1 MKKSGQRKISFVL
14 FVVAVFFAGVVLAE
28 FHSSLWMVL
37 AAGVVLMGASC
48 FFIWG
53 QEAKEQEQ
61 TTSGK
66 TSEVLI
72 ADRMADWARSNEKA
86 EKSVGIAVKKQ
97 QEAMTE
103 GMSALKEKLSEVIR
117 TQENTMKTLIL
128 YNKENAKQI
137 ALSEREELGRLCREL
152 QKTIQTG
159 FEAMTSKLADTSG
172 SAEGMQRIGKEL
184 LSSLEANFQKLT
196 EAVETTDRIPAV
208 SGRSTVEDLISGVAM
223 EKEPATTEE
232 AELEMEAEPVE
243 ELVPELEMEAEPV
256 EDLVSE
262 LEMEAEPVE
271 DLVSELEMETEPVSE
286 VALEEELEPMP
297 EISVEEE
304 PEPAPVI
311 PEVDLSDPNKAM
323 SADDIAALFAT
334 LGNTAE
340 PAAAEEPEPMPE
352 ISVEEEPEPAPVIPE
367 VDLSDPN
374 KAMSADDIAALFAA
388 LGGAEEEPEPAP
400 GINVE
405 EEPEPAA
412 EAPVIPEVDL
422 SDPNKAM
429 SPDDIAALFAA
440 MGN

>member
-37 AAGVVLMGASC
+37 VAGVVLTAASC

-53 QEAKEQEQ
+53 KETKEQEQ
-61 TTSGK
+61 TASGK
-66 TSEVLI
+66 TSEILF
-72 ADRMADWARSNEKA
+72 ADRMAEWARSNEKA
-86 EKSVGIAVKKQ
+86 EKSVSIAVKKQ
-97 QEAMTE
+97 QEAMTD
-103 GMSALKEKLSEVIR
+103 GMSALREKLSEIVR

-172 SAEGMQRIGKEL
+172 SAEDMQRTGKEL
-184 LSSLEANFQKLT
+184 LSSLEENFQKLT
-196 EAVETTDRIPAV
+196 EAVETAERLPVVSDRLVA
-208 SGRSTVEDLISGVAM
+208 EEQISGTAIEEEPVTVKEAAPAPA
-223 EKEPATTEE
+223 EEPAAGMAVEPEPEVMEE
-232 AELEMEAEPVE
+232 PAPEMAVEAEPAPV
-243 ELVPELEMEAEPV
+243 VAEA
-256 EDLVSE
+256 
-262 LEMEAEPVE
+262 
-271 DLVSELEMETEPVSE
+271 
-286 VALEEELEPMP
+286 
-297 EISVEEE
+297 E
-304 PEPAPVI
+304 PEPAPAV
-311 PEVDLSDPNKAM
+311 PEIDLSDPNKAM
-323 SADDIAALFAT
+323 SADDIAALFAA

-340 PAAAEEPEPMPE
+340 PAAAEKPEPMPE
-352 ISVEEEPEPAPVIPE
+352 IAKETEPEPAAAEAPVIPE

-400 GINVE
+400 GISVE

-412 EAPVIPEVDL
+412 TEAPVIPEVDL

>member
-37 AAGVVLMGASC
+37 AAGVVLVGASC

-103 GMSALKEKLSEVIR
+103 GMSDLKEKLSEVIR

-152 QKTIQTG
+152 QKTMQTG

-172 SAEGMQRIGKEL
+172 SAEDMQRIGKEL

-208 SGRSTVEDLISGVAM
+208 SGRSTAEDLISGVAM
-223 EKEPATTEE
+223 EEEPATAEE
-232 AELEMEAEPVE
+232 AEP
-243 ELVPELEMEAEPV
+243 EMEAEPV

-271 DLVSELEMETEPVSE
+271 ELVSELEMETEPVSE

-297 EISVEEE
+297 EIAMEAE

-323 SADDIAALFAT
+323 STDDIAALFAT

-388 LGGAEEEPEPAP
+388 
-400 GINVE
+400 
-405 EEPEPAA
+405 
-412 EAPVIPEVDL
+412 
-422 SDPNKAM
+422 
-429 SPDDIAALFAA
+429 

>member
-37 AAGVVLMGASC
+37 VAGVVLTAASC

-53 QEAKEQEQ
+53 KETKEQEQ
-61 TTSGK
+61 TASGK
-66 TSEVLI
+66 TSEILF
-72 ADRMADWARSNEKA
+72 ADRMAEWARSNEKA
-86 EKSVGIAVKKQ
+86 EKSVSIAVKKQ
-97 QEAMTE
+97 QEAMTD
-103 GMSALKEKLSEVIR
+103 GMSALREKLSEIVR

-172 SAEGMQRIGKEL
+172 SAEDMQRTGKEL
-184 LSSLEANFQKLT
+184 LSSLEENFQKLT
-196 EAVETTDRIPAV
+196 EAVETAERLPVVSDRLVA
-208 SGRSTVEDLISGVAM
+208 EEQISGTAIEEEPVTVKEAAPAPA
-223 EKEPATTEE
+223 EEPAAGMAVEPEPEVMEE
-232 AELEMEAEPVE
+232 PASEMAVEAEPAPV
-243 ELVPELEMEAEPV
+243 VAEA
-256 EDLVSE
+256 
-262 LEMEAEPVE
+262 
-271 DLVSELEMETEPVSE
+271 
-286 VALEEELEPMP
+286 
-297 EISVEEE
+297 E
-304 PEPAPVI
+304 PEPAPAV
-311 PEVDLSDPNKAM
+311 PEIDLSDPNKAM
-323 SADDIAALFAT
+323 SADDIAALFAA

-340 PAAAEEPEPMPE
+340 PAALEKPEPMPE
-352 ISVEEEPEPAPVIPE
+352 IAKETEPEPAAAEAPVIPE

-400 GINVE
+400 GISVE

-412 EAPVIPEVDL
+412 TEAPVIPEVDL

>member
-37 AAGVVLMGASC
+37 VAGVVLTAASC

-53 QEAKEQEQ
+53 KETKEQEQ
-61 TTSGK
+61 TASGK
-66 TSEVLI
+66 TSEILF
-72 ADRMADWARSNEKA
+72 ADRMAEWARSNEKA
-86 EKSVGIAVKKQ
+86 EKSVSIAVKKQ
-97 QEAMTE
+97 QEAMTD
-103 GMSALKEKLSEVIR
+103 GMSALREKLSEIVR

-172 SAEGMQRIGKEL
+172 SAEDMQRTGKEL
-184 LSSLEANFQKLT
+184 LSSLEENFQKLT
-196 EAVETTDRIPAV
+196 EAVETAERIPVV
-208 SGRSTVEDLISGVAM
+208 SDRLVAEEQISGTAIEEEPVTVKEAAPAPA
-223 EKEPATTEE
+223 EEPAAGMAVEPEPEVMEE
-232 AELEMEAEPVE
+232 PASEMAVEAEPAPV
-243 ELVPELEMEAEPV
+243 VAEA
-256 EDLVSE
+256 
-262 LEMEAEPVE
+262 
-271 DLVSELEMETEPVSE
+271 
-286 VALEEELEPMP
+286 
-297 EISVEEE
+297 E
-304 PEPAPVI
+304 PEPAPAV
-311 PEVDLSDPNKAM
+311 PEIDLSDPNKAM
-323 SADDIAALFAT
+323 SADDIAALFAA

-340 PAAAEEPEPMPE
+340 PAAVEKPEPMPE
-352 ISVEEEPEPAPVIPE
+352 IAKETEPEPAAAEAPVIPE

-400 GINVE
+400 EISVE

-412 EAPVIPEVDL
+412 TEAPVIPEVDL

>member
-37 AAGVVLMGASC
+37 VAGVVLTAASC

-53 QEAKEQEQ
+53 KETKEQEQ
-61 TTSGK
+61 TASGK
-66 TSEVLI
+66 TSEILF
-72 ADRMADWARSNEKA
+72 ADRMAEWARSNEKA
-86 EKSVGIAVKKQ
+86 EKSVSIAVKKQ
-97 QEAMTE
+97 QEAMTD
-103 GMSALKEKLSEVIR
+103 GMSALREKLSEIVR

-172 SAEGMQRIGKEL
+172 SAEDMQRTGKEL
-184 LSSLEANFQKLT
+184 LSSLEENFQKLT
-196 EAVETTDRIPAV
+196 EAVETAERIPVV
-208 SGRSTVEDLISGVAM
+208 SDRLVAEEQISGTAIEEEPVTVKEAAPAPA
-223 EKEPATTEE
+223 EEPAAGMAVEPEPEVMEE
-232 AELEMEAEPVE
+232 PASEVAVEAEPAPV
-243 ELVPELEMEAEPV
+243 VAEA
-256 EDLVSE
+256 
-262 LEMEAEPVE
+262 
-271 DLVSELEMETEPVSE
+271 
-286 VALEEELEPMP
+286 
-297 EISVEEE
+297 E
-304 PEPAPVI
+304 PEPAPAV
-311 PEVDLSDPNKAM
+311 PEIDLSDPNKAM
-323 SADDIAALFAT
+323 SADDIAALFAA

-340 PAAAEEPEPMPE
+340 PAAVEKPEPMPE
-352 ISVEEEPEPAPVIPE
+352 IAKETEPEPAAAEAPVIPE

-388 LGGAEEEPEPAP
+388 LGGAEEGPEPAP
-400 GINVE
+400 GISVE

-412 EAPVIPEVDL
+412 TEAPVIPEVDL

>member
-37 AAGVVLMGASC
+37 VAGVVLTAASC

-53 QEAKEQEQ
+53 KETKEQEQ
-61 TTSGK
+61 TASGK
-66 TSEVLI
+66 TSEILF
-72 ADRMADWARSNEKA
+72 ADRMAEWARSNEKA
-86 EKSVGIAVKKQ
+86 EKSVSIAVKKQ
-97 QEAMTE
+97 QEAMTD
-103 GMSALKEKLSEVIR
+103 GMSALREKLSEIVR

-172 SAEGMQRIGKEL
+172 SAEDMQRTGKEL
-184 LSSLEANFQKLT
+184 LSSLEENFQKLT
-196 EAVETTDRIPAV
+196 EAVETAERLPVVSDRLVA
-208 SGRSTVEDLISGVAM
+208 EEQISGIAIEEEPVTVKEAAPAPA
-223 EKEPATTEE
+223 EEPAAGMAVEPEPEVMEE
-232 AELEMEAEPVE
+232 PASEMAVEAEPAPV
-243 ELVPELEMEAEPV
+243 VAEA
-256 EDLVSE
+256 
-262 LEMEAEPVE
+262 
-271 DLVSELEMETEPVSE
+271 
-286 VALEEELEPMP
+286 
-297 EISVEEE
+297 E
-304 PEPAPVI
+304 PEPAPAV
-311 PEVDLSDPNKAM
+311 PEIDLSDPNKAM
-323 SADDIAALFAT
+323 SADDIAALFAA

-340 PAAAEEPEPMPE
+340 PAAVEKPEPMPE
-352 ISVEEEPEPAPVIPE
+352 IAKETEPEPAAAEAPVIPE

-400 GINVE
+400 GISVE

-412 EAPVIPEVDL
+412 TEAPVIPEVDL

>member
-37 AAGVVLMGASC
+37 VAGVVLTAASC

-53 QEAKEQEQ
+53 KETKEQEQ
-61 TTSGK
+61 TASGK
-66 TSEVLI
+66 TSEILF
-72 ADRMADWARSNEKA
+72 ADRMAEWARSNEKA
-86 EKSVGIAVKKQ
+86 EKSVSIAVKKQ
-97 QEAMTE
+97 QEAMTD
-103 GMSALKEKLSEVIR
+103 GMSALREKLSEIVR

-172 SAEGMQRIGKEL
+172 SAEDMQRTGKEL
-184 LSSLEANFQKLT
+184 LSSLEENFQKLT
-196 EAVETTDRIPAV
+196 EAVETAERLPVVSDRLVA
-208 SGRSTVEDLISGVAM
+208 EEQISGTAIEEEPVTVKEAAPAPA
-223 EKEPATTEE
+223 EEPAAGMVVEPEPEVMEE
-232 AELEMEAEPVE
+232 PVPEMAVEAEPAPV
-243 ELVPELEMEAEPV
+243 VAEA
-256 EDLVSE
+256 
-262 LEMEAEPVE
+262 
-271 DLVSELEMETEPVSE
+271 
-286 VALEEELEPMP
+286 
-297 EISVEEE
+297 E
-304 PEPAPVI
+304 PEPAPAV
-311 PEVDLSDPNKAM
+311 PEIDLSDPNKAM
-323 SADDIAALFAT
+323 SADDIAALFAA

-340 PAAAEEPEPMPE
+340 PAAVEKPEPMPE
-352 ISVEEEPEPAPVIPE
+352 IAKETEPEPAAAEAPVIPE

-400 GINVE
+400 GISVE

-412 EAPVIPEVDL
+412 TEAPVIPEVDL

>member
-37 AAGVVLMGASC
+37 VAGVVLTAASC

-53 QEAKEQEQ
+53 KETKEQEQ
-61 TTSGK
+61 TASGK
-66 TSEVLI
+66 TSEILF
-72 ADRMADWARSNEKA
+72 ADRMAEWARSNEKA
-86 EKSVGIAVKKQ
+86 EKSVSIAVKKQ
-97 QEAMTE
+97 QEAMTD
-103 GMSALKEKLSEVIR
+103 GMSALREKLSEIVR

-172 SAEGMQRIGKEL
+172 SAEDMQRTGKEL
-184 LSSLEANFQKLT
+184 LSSLEENFQKLT
-196 EAVETTDRIPAV
+196 EAVETAERIPVV
-208 SGRSTVEDLISGVAM
+208 SDRLVAEEQISGTAIEEEPVTVKEAVPAPA
-223 EKEPATTEE
+223 EEPAAGMEVEPEPEVMEE
-232 AELEMEAEPVE
+232 PAPEMAVEAEPAPV
-243 ELVPELEMEAEPV
+243 VAEA
-256 EDLVSE
+256 
-262 LEMEAEPVE
+262 
-271 DLVSELEMETEPVSE
+271 
-286 VALEEELEPMP
+286 
-297 EISVEEE
+297 E
-304 PEPAPVI
+304 PEPAPAV
-311 PEVDLSDPNKAM
+311 PEIDLSDPNKAM
-323 SADDIAALFAT
+323 SADDIAALFAA

-340 PAAAEEPEPMPE
+340 PAAVEKPEPMPE
-352 ISVEEEPEPAPVIPE
+352 IAKETEPEPAAAEAPVIPE

-400 GINVE
+400 GISVE

-412 EAPVIPEVDL
+412 TEAPVIPEVDL

>member
-37 AAGVVLMGASC
+37 VAGVVLTAASC

-53 QEAKEQEQ
+53 KETKEQEQ
-61 TTSGK
+61 TASGK
-66 TSEVLI
+66 TSEILF
-72 ADRMADWARSNEKA
+72 ADRMAEWARSNEKA
-86 EKSVGIAVKKQ
+86 EKSVSIAVKKQ
-97 QEAMTE
+97 QEAMTD
-103 GMSALKEKLSEVIR
+103 GMSALREKLSEIVR

-172 SAEGMQRIGKEL
+172 SAEDMQRTGKEL
-184 LSSLEANFQKLT
+184 LSSLEENFQKLT
-196 EAVETTDRIPAV
+196 EAVETAERIPVV
-208 SGRSTVEDLISGVAM
+208 SDRLVAEEQISGTAIEEEPVTVKEAAPAPA
-223 EKEPATTEE
+223 EEPAAGMAVEPEPEVMEE
-232 AELEMEAEPVE
+232 PASEVAVEAEPAPV
-243 ELVPELEMEAEPV
+243 VAEA
-256 EDLVSE
+256 
-262 LEMEAEPVE
+262 
-271 DLVSELEMETEPVSE
+271 
-286 VALEEELEPMP
+286 
-297 EISVEEE
+297 E
-304 PEPAPVI
+304 PEPAPAV
-311 PEVDLSDPNKAM
+311 PEIDLSDPNKAM
-323 SADDIAALFAT
+323 SADDIAALFAA

-340 PAAAEEPEPMPE
+340 PAAVEKPEPMPE
-352 ISVEEEPEPAPVIPE
+352 IAKETEPEPAAAEAPVIPE

-400 GINVE
+400 GISVE

-412 EAPVIPEVDL
+412 TEAPVIPEVDL

>member
-103 GMSALKEKLSEVIR
+103 GMSDLKEKLSEVIR

-137 ALSEREELGRLCREL
+137 ALSEREELSRLCKEL

-172 SAEGMQRIGKEL
+172 SAEDMQRIGKEL

-208 SGRSTVEDLISGVAM
+208 SGRSTVEDLISGIAM
-223 EKEPATTEE
+223 EEELATAEE
-232 AELEMEAEPVE
+232 AELEMETEPAEE
-243 ELVPELEMEAEPV
+243 
-256 EDLVSE
+256 LVSE
-262 LEMEAEPVE
+262 LEMGAEPAE

-297 EISVEEE
+297 EISVEAE

-352 ISVEEEPEPAPVIPE
+352 ISVEAEPEPAPVIPE

-374 KAMSADDIAALFAA
+374 KAMSADDIAALFAT
-388 LGGAEEEPEPAP
+388 LGNTAEPAAAEEPEPMP
-400 GINVE
+400 EISVE
-405 EEPEPAA
+405 AEPEP
-412 EAPVIPEVDL
+412 APVIPEVDL

>member
-37 AAGVVLMGASC
+37 VAGVVLTAASC

-53 QEAKEQEQ
+53 KETKEQEQ
-61 TTSGK
+61 TASGK
-66 TSEVLI
+66 TSEILF
-72 ADRMADWARSNEKA
+72 ADRMAEWARSNEKA
-86 EKSVGIAVKKQ
+86 EKSVSIAVKKQ
-97 QEAMTE
+97 QEAMTD
-103 GMSALKEKLSEVIR
+103 GMSALREKLSEIVR

-172 SAEGMQRIGKEL
+172 SAEDMQRTGKEL
-184 LSSLEANFQKLT
+184 LSSLEENFQKLT
-196 EAVETTDRIPAV
+196 EAVETAERLPVVSDRLVA
-208 SGRSTVEDLISGVAM
+208 EEQISGTAIEEEPVTVKEAASAPA
-223 EKEPATTEE
+223 EEPAAGMAVEPEPEVMEE
-232 AELEMEAEPVE
+232 PVPEMAVEAEPAPV
-243 ELVPELEMEAEPV
+243 VAEA
-256 EDLVSE
+256 
-262 LEMEAEPVE
+262 
-271 DLVSELEMETEPVSE
+271 
-286 VALEEELEPMP
+286 
-297 EISVEEE
+297 E
-304 PEPAPVI
+304 PEPAPAV
-311 PEVDLSDPNKAM
+311 PEIDLSDPNKAM
-323 SADDIAALFAT
+323 SADDIAALFAA

-340 PAAAEEPEPMPE
+340 PAAVEKPEPMPE
-352 ISVEEEPEPAPVIPE
+352 IAKETEPEPAAAEAPVIPE

-400 GINVE
+400 GISVE

-412 EAPVIPEVDL
+412 TEAPVIPEVDL

>member
-37 AAGVVLMGASC
+37 VAGVVLTAASC

-53 QEAKEQEQ
+53 KETKEQEQ
-61 TTSGK
+61 TASGK
-66 TSEVLI
+66 TSEILF
-72 ADRMADWARSNEKA
+72 ADRMAEWARSNEKA
-86 EKSVGIAVKKQ
+86 EKSVSIAVKKQ
-97 QEAMTE
+97 QEAMTD
-103 GMSALKEKLSEVIR
+103 GMSALREKLSEIVR

-172 SAEGMQRIGKEL
+172 SAEDMQQTGKEL
-184 LSSLEANFQKLT
+184 LGSLEENFQKLM
-196 EAVETTDRIPAV
+196 EAVEAAERIPVV
-208 SGRSTVEDLISGVAM
+208 SDRLVAEEQISGTAIEEEPVTVKEAAPAPA
-223 EKEPATTEE
+223 EEPAAGMAVEPEPEVMEE
-232 AELEMEAEPVE
+232 PVPEMAVEAEPAPV
-243 ELVPELEMEAEPV
+243 VAEAEPEPAPEIAV
-256 EDLVSE
+256 
-262 LEMEAEPVE
+262 EAEPA
-271 DLVSELEMETEPVSE
+271 PA
-286 VALEEELEPMP
+286 VAEAE
-297 EISVEEE
+297 S
-304 PEPAPVI
+304 APVI

-323 SADDIAALFAT
+323 SADDIAALFAA

-340 PAAAEEPEPMPE
+340 PAAVEKPEPMPE
-352 ISVEEEPEPAPVIPE
+352 IAKETEPEPAAAEAPVIPE

-400 GINVE
+400 GISVE

-412 EAPVIPEVDL
+412 TEAPVIPEVDL

>member
-37 AAGVVLMGASC
+37 VAGVVLTAASC

-53 QEAKEQEQ
+53 KETKEQEQ
-61 TTSGK
+61 TASGK
-66 TSEVLI
+66 TSEILF
-72 ADRMADWARSNEKA
+72 ADRMAEWARSNEKA
-86 EKSVGIAVKKQ
+86 EKSVSIAVKKQ
-97 QEAMTE
+97 QEAMTD
-103 GMSALKEKLSEVIR
+103 GMSALREKLSEIVR

-172 SAEGMQRIGKEL
+172 SAEDMQRTGKEL
-184 LSSLEANFQKLT
+184 LSSLEENFQKLT
-196 EAVETTDRIPAV
+196 EAVETAERIPVV
-208 SGRSTVEDLISGVAM
+208 SDRLVAEEQISGTAIEEEPVTVKEAAPAPA
-223 EKEPATTEE
+223 EEPAAGMAVEPEPEVMEE
-232 AELEMEAEPVE
+232 PASEMAVEAEPAPV
-243 ELVPELEMEAEPV
+243 VAEA
-256 EDLVSE
+256 
-262 LEMEAEPVE
+262 
-271 DLVSELEMETEPVSE
+271 
-286 VALEEELEPMP
+286 
-297 EISVEEE
+297 E
-304 PEPAPVI
+304 PEPAPAV
-311 PEVDLSDPNKAM
+311 PEIDLSDPNKAM
-323 SADDIAALFAT
+323 SADDIAALFAA

-340 PAAAEEPEPMPE
+340 PAAAEKPEPMPE
-352 ISVEEEPEPAPVIPE
+352 IAKETEPEPAAAEAPVIPE

-400 GINVE
+400 GISVE

-412 EAPVIPEVDL
+412 TEAPVIPEVDL

>member
-37 AAGVVLMGASC
+37 VAGVVLTAASC

-53 QEAKEQEQ
+53 KETKEQEQ
-61 TTSGK
+61 TASGK
-66 TSEVLI
+66 TSEILF
-72 ADRMADWARSNEKA
+72 ADRMAEWARSNEKA
-86 EKSVGIAVKKQ
+86 EKSVSIAVKKQ
-97 QEAMTE
+97 QEAMTD
-103 GMSALKEKLSEVIR
+103 GMSALREKLSEIVR

-172 SAEGMQRIGKEL
+172 SAEDMQRTGKEL
-184 LSSLEANFQKLT
+184 LSSLEENFQKLT
-196 EAVETTDRIPAV
+196 EAVETAERLPVVSDRLVA
-208 SGRSTVEDLISGVAM
+208 EEQISGTAIEEEPVTVKEAAPAPA
-223 EKEPATTEE
+223 EEPAAGMAVEPEPEVMEE
-232 AELEMEAEPVE
+232 PAPEMAVEAEPAPV
-243 ELVPELEMEAEPV
+243 VAEA
-256 EDLVSE
+256 
-262 LEMEAEPVE
+262 
-271 DLVSELEMETEPVSE
+271 
-286 VALEEELEPMP
+286 
-297 EISVEEE
+297 E
-304 PEPAPVI
+304 PEPAPAV
-311 PEVDLSDPNKAM
+311 PEIDLSDPNKAM
-323 SADDIAALFAT
+323 SADDIAALFAA

-340 PAAAEEPEPMPE
+340 PAAVEKPEPMPE
-352 ISVEEEPEPAPVIPE
+352 IAKETEPEPAAAEAPVIPE

-400 GINVE
+400 GISVE

-412 EAPVIPEVDL
+412 TEAPVIPEVDL

>member
-37 AAGVVLMGASC
+37 VAGVVLTAASC

-53 QEAKEQEQ
+53 KETKEQEQ
-61 TTSGK
+61 TASGK
-66 TSEVLI
+66 TSEILF
-72 ADRMADWARSNEKA
+72 ADRMAEWARSNEKA
-86 EKSVGIAVKKQ
+86 EKSVSIAVKKQ
-97 QEAMTE
+97 QEAMTD
-103 GMSALKEKLSEVIR
+103 GMSALREKLSEIVR

-172 SAEGMQRIGKEL
+172 SAEDMQRTGKEL
-184 LSSLEANFQKLT
+184 LSSLEENFQKLT
-196 EAVETTDRIPAV
+196 EAVETAERLPVVSDRLVA
-208 SGRSTVEDLISGVAM
+208 EEQISGTAIEEEPVTVKEAASAPA
-223 EKEPATTEE
+223 EEPAAGMAVEPEPEVMEE
-232 AELEMEAEPVE
+232 PAPEMAVEAEPAPV
-243 ELVPELEMEAEPV
+243 VAEA
-256 EDLVSE
+256 
-262 LEMEAEPVE
+262 
-271 DLVSELEMETEPVSE
+271 
-286 VALEEELEPMP
+286 
-297 EISVEEE
+297 E
-304 PEPAPVI
+304 PEPAPAV
-311 PEVDLSDPNKAM
+311 PEIDLSDPNKAM
-323 SADDIAALFAT
+323 SADDIAALFAA

-340 PAAAEEPEPMPE
+340 PAAVEKPEPMPE
-352 ISVEEEPEPAPVIPE
+352 IAKETEPEPAAAEAPVIPE

-400 GINVE
+400 GISVE

-412 EAPVIPEVDL
+412 TEAPVIPEVDL

>member
-37 AAGVVLMGASC
+37 VAGVVLTAASC

-53 QEAKEQEQ
+53 KETKEQEQ
-61 TTSGK
+61 TASGK
-66 TSEVLI
+66 TSEILF
-72 ADRMADWARSNEKA
+72 ADRMAEWARSNEKA
-86 EKSVGIAVKKQ
+86 EKSVSIAVKKQ
-97 QEAMTE
+97 QEAMTD
-103 GMSALKEKLSEVIR
+103 GMSALREKLSEIVR

-172 SAEGMQRIGKEL
+172 SAEDMQRTGKEL
-184 LSSLEANFQKLT
+184 LSSLEENFQKLT
-196 EAVETTDRIPAV
+196 EAVETAERLPVVSDRLVAEEQISGTAIEEEPVTVKEAASAPAEKPAV
-208 SGRSTVEDLISGVAM
+208 GMAVEPEPEVM
-223 EKEPATTEE
+223 EEPAP
-232 AELEMEAEPVE
+232 EMAVEAEPAPV
-243 ELVPELEMEAEPV
+243 VAEAEPEPAPAV
-256 EDLVSE
+256 PEIDLSDPNKAMSADDIAA
-262 LEMEAEPVE
+262 LFAALGNTAEPAAVE
-271 DLVSELEMETEPVSE
+271 KP
-286 VALEEELEPMP
+286 EPMP
-297 EISVEEE
+297 EIAKETE
-304 PEPAPVI
+304 PEPAAAEAPVI

-334 LGNTAE
+334 LG
-340 PAAAEEPEPMPE
+340 
-352 ISVEEEPEPAPVIPE
+352 
-367 VDLSDPN
+367 
-374 KAMSADDIAALFAA
+374 
-388 LGGAEEEPEPAP
+388 GAEEEPEPAP
-400 GINVE
+400 GISVE

-412 EAPVIPEVDL
+412 TEAPVIPEVDL